1 LYDLLISVKTT
12 LQFFLKSHATIL
24 HEASSTY
31 QMMFLKHRYSTEE
44 LITKCRTGHSK
55 AQELL
60 YKQFACKML
69 AVCMRYATDKMEA
82 EDMLQNGF
90 VRVFNKIN
98 DYRGEGSFE
107 GWMRRIIVHSSIE
120 YYRKHHKM
128 VQVDIEESGYEQ
140 PVNAAAASSL
150 ETKHLLKLIQE
161 LPTGYRMVFNL
172 YAIEGYS
179 HKEIADMAGI
189 TEGASK
195 SQLSR
200 ARAIL
205 KQRIEQ
211 LEGKHYEYA
220 G

>member
-1 LYDLLISVKTT
+1 
-12 LQFFLKSHATIL
+12 
-24 HEASSTY
+24 
-31 QMMFLKHRYSTEE
+31 MFLKPKYTIEE
-44 LITKCRTGHSK
+44 LITKCRSGERK
-55 AQELL
+55 AQEML
-60 YKQFACKML
+60 YKQFASKML
-69 AVCMRYATDKMEA
+69 GVCQRYAVDKMEA

-90 VRVFNKIN
+90 VKVFQKIN

-107 GWMRRIIVHSSIE
+107 GWMRRIMVHSSIE

-128 VQVDIEESGYEQ
+128 MQVVDIEESAYDA
-140 PVNAAAASSL
+140 PVNPVVAENLGAKDL
-150 ETKHLLKLIQE
+150 MKLIQQ
-161 LPTGYRMVFNL
+161 LSPGYRMVFNL

-179 HKEIADMAGI
+179 HKEIAEIVGI

-205 KQRIEQ
+205 KEQ
-211 LEGKHYEYA
+211 IMKLEGVNYEYA